1 MVHGAIQDFDDI
13 FLTAGAEE
21 INDKTSAPFYLAA
34 NNVDVWGIDLGWTR
48 VPMETTDFS
57 FMKDWGVEKDID
69 HTLKA
74 MSIARIIRG
83 LSGQSFSRLNLL
95 GFSYGVQVAFGA
107 ADRETQQHKICRDV
121 KGLIPVDS
129 PLKNENVEVQ
139 NAECVQAAYWMDK
152 LNSGEYN
159 HPWGVGLI
167 QLGGMALADPD
178 APSPVPDFAGLTN
191 IQVMNAIGSDHS
203 AGWHF
208 FGGNPFELY
217 YSDPMRF
224 VRLAVELSPHM
235 PAQMFYE
242 MSACGCPSEDVGY
255 DDNLMAI
262 DIPILNLSA
271 GGSAGESMSYTSE
284 QFTSSADITNIVISL
299 VDDPTQDFGHAD
311 LWMAYE
317 ADILVWNKL
326 YIWLIN
332 HQH

>member
-1 MVHGAIQDFDDI
+1 
-13 FLTAGAEE
+13 
-21 INDKTSAPFYLAA
+21 
-34 NNVDVWGIDLGWTR
+34 
-48 VPMETTDFS
+48 METTDFS
-57 FMKDWGVEKDID
+57 FMQGWGVEKDVD

-74 MSIARIIRG
+74 MSMARLIRG
-83 LSGQSFSRLNLL
+83 LSGQSFCRMNLL
-95 GFSYGVQVAFGA
+95 GFSYGVQVAYGA
-107 ADRETQQHKICRDV
+107 ANGETQQHKICRDI
-121 KGLIPVDS
+121 KGIIPVDS
-129 PLKNENVEVQ
+129 PLKHENEDAQ
-139 NAECVQAAYWMDK
+139 NAECARAAYWLDK
-152 LNSGEYN
+152 LNSGAYN

-167 QLGGMALADPD
+167 QLGGLALADPD

-203 AGWHF
+203 VGWHF

-242 MSACGCPSEDVGY
+242 MSACGCPTEDVGY

-271 GGSAGESMSYTSE
+271 GGSAGESISYTSE
-284 QFTSSADITNIVISL
+284 QFTSSADITNVTISL

-311 LWMAYE
+311 LWMGRNANN
-317 ADILVWNKL
+317 LVWNPIL
-326 YIWLIN
+326 EWLKDHN
-332 HQH
+332 SSSKKH